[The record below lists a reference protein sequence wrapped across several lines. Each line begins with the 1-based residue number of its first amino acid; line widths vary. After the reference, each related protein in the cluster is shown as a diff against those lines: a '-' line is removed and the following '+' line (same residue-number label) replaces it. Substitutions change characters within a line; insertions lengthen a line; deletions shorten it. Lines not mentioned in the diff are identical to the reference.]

1 LSNRQ
6 KVRHCTVSSTL
17 KARDFPSESEL
28 FRPCYMCPEGLCRTV
43 VGRLARVEIPS
54 LVRRLGSL
62 VIDWIVAA
70 LSAVTLTGVSYP
82 PAPID
87 EDPSQTFII
96 IGFFIVEVGVLT
108 GLVGRSIGKRVLG
121 MRVENPDGNPIG
133 VPRALL
139 RTALLS
145 VVLPAI
151 VMTDDKR
158 GIHDLAAGS
167 RVVRG

>member
-1 LSNRQ
+1 ME
-6 KVRHCTVSSTL
+6 T
-17 KARDFPSESEL
+17 
-28 FRPCYMCPEGLCRTV
+28 
-43 VGRLARVEIPS
+43 PS
-54 LVRRLGSL
+54 LIRRLGSL
-62 VIDWIVAA
+62 LIDWIVAA
-70 LSAVTLTGVSYP
+70 LSAVALAGVNYP

-108 GLVGRSIGKRVLG
+108 GLVGRSIGKRLLG
-121 MRVENPDGNPIG
+121 MKIENPDGRPIG

-139 RTALLS
+139 RTALLCL
-145 VVLPAI
+145 VLPAI